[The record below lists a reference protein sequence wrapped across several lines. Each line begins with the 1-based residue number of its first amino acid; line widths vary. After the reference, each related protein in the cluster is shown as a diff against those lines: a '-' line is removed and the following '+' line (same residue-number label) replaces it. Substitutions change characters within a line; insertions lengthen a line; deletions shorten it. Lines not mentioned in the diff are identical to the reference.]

1 MAITILAIGL
11 FIFAAFLFK
20 GVFDRT
26 GIPDVLLLMVCGIV
40 IGPLTG
46 WVVPEA
52 FGQAGS
58 VLATLAL
65 VIILFESGVDLELS
79 SLRPSL
85 SATLKI
91 SLVTF
96 SATAA
101 IVTSVGIAIAGL
113 PPLSAL
119 MLGAILGGTSS
130 AVVIPLVQSLNV
142 QGKARTVMV
151 LESALTD
158 VLCIVGLFML
168 VDAAKKG
175 ATSPAHVAISLS
187 ETLFFAAG
195 IGIVAGI
202 AWLLLLRTAR
212 RMPHGSFASTAM
224 CCVIY
229 GLTEMAGLSG
239 AIAAITFGLVL
250 ANGRKL
256 ARATRLI
263 RPGRLAAFSS
273 REQGFLQ
280 ELIFVLKTFFFV
292 YLGLSMKLDN
302 PSIFTIAA
310 LIVLLVYFARH
321 FFAGLFCDRDITR
334 EHVAL
339 TAIMVPKGL
348 AAAVLAGI
356 PLQQGV
362 AGGETIQAL
371 AYAVVLL
378 SITLTATLIA
388 LQRFMPVRRL
398 YGKLYRRFADP
409 AEPVR

>member
-11 FIFAAFLFK
+11 FVFAAFLFK

-239 AIAAITFGLVL
+239 AIAKQFGLQRI
-250 ANGRKL
+250 AGRLHGVVRMDL
-256 ARATRLI
+256 ARKIGAVGVSRWWCQGGQH
-263 RPGRLAAFSS
+263 RHGAHHGKSRLAHAHSNV
-273 REQGFLQ
+273 
-280 ELIFVLKTFFFV
+280 VLRAKNM
-292 YLGLSMKLDN
+292 GLSQVSGTVRSLR
-302 PSIFTIAA
+302 
-310 LIVLLVYFARH
+310 AR
-321 FFAGLFCDRDITR
+321 
-334 EHVAL
+334 
-339 TAIMVPKGL
+339 
-348 AAAVLAGI
+348 
-356 PLQQGV
+356 
-362 AGGETIQAL
+362 
-371 AYAVVLL
+371 
-378 SITLTATLIA
+378 
-388 LQRFMPVRRL
+388 
-398 YGKLYRRFADP
+398 
-409 AEPVR
+409 